1 MIMRRLLL
9 SVLALML
16 VLPMAAEDVEITFD
30 KLPEKAQ
37 KVVKKAFPD
46 TKIKKVEM
54 ERRASLIQ
62 YEVKLAGG
70 YKVQFNK
77 EGAFTECECTEEGSI
92 PTILIPSK
100 IREFLD
106 QEFKGRGV
114 KRLEHDGKLFELLL
128 DNGYELSFNSSYR
141 LIDIDKVV
149 E

>member
-1 MIMRRLLL
+1 MLYT
-9 SVLALML
+9 VLALMM

-37 KVVKKAFPD
+37 KAVKMAFPD
-46 TKIKKVEM
+46 TKIKKVDM

-70 YKVQFNK
+70 YKMQFSK
-77 EGAFTECECTEEGSI
+77 EGAFTECECTDEDGVI
-92 PTILIPSK
+92 PSILIPSK

-106 QEFKGRGV
+106 KEFKGRGV

-141 LIDIDKVV
+141 LIDIDKV
-149 E
+149 EQ